1 MSHVIIFIMVLVFI
15 ALFLSPFILFLICI
29 LAMLKY
35 GNKFDKMAFITNIN
49 SQEILERMNGH
60 NIKDTIIYEFI
71 QNNLMPD
78 YIFRTKEINK
88 DWYYKEGS
96 VTYGFNMKTVTN
108 GTEIFIYVMERSSPN
123 AQLRY
128 GKVMTEFMLKK
139 LNAKRL

>member
-1 MSHVIIFIMVLVFI
+1 MSQIIILIMVHIVIVLFFSQFIIFFV
-15 ALFLSPFILFLICI
+15 SI

-35 GNKFDKMAFITNIN
+35 GNKFDKMAFKTNIS
-49 SQEILERMNGH
+49 SQEILKRMNGH